1 MATKVS
7 AKVKSWIEYLK
18 AHWNKPKEG
27 EDVSIKEFTAIGLG
41 GMGVNGIGYLGT
53 VISFNVAS
61 YLIGPIFGLA
71 VDDIYIVGMIGSIM
85 GLLFNPLHMLV
96 TDNLGELPK
105 KTSNILH
112 IVSAILC
119 ALSIGMWFVPDT
131 VGEKFVIG
139 LFKILSTFI
148 IANIASVYFRIIL
161 MKKFSKK
168 YGKYK
173 PWLLF
178 GGIPT
183 AILLSV
189 ITFFPY
195 QIMSYAQKLVLSNL
209 IFALLGIF
217 MFNYTGSV
225 SSLSYVVSTSAKE
238 RTKIISIT
246 SIVNGLLR
254 SIYGILFPIVAVWTG
269 GMLSITTYR
278 VFIPVFCAISLV
290 LSFFAIIPQERVVQ
304 SKEHRPKVEFKRG
317 IKEVL
322 RNKYLWIGNISG
334 ILYTLNAVA
343 GPVLSWMFV
352 YTIKMEW
359 AMGVA
364 IAVTG
369 LSSTPANLMTPFLV
383 RKFGLRKTYVS
394 CRFIQVLMF
403 GVLAIGVW
411 QSSLVLY
418 MIGAFISSIFSTPA
432 NALNKTYTSI
442 TWDYQQYISGERL
455 DGFMGIF
462 TYLSTPLGLA
472 MGYILPFFL
481 TRAGLTTDWDI
492 LFDLSISKTIF
503 LIHIA
508 VAAASVLLSAIP
520 YIFYDLD
527 VAGHEKIIEELRQR
541 AEQET
546 ITECGSES
554 LELETSLGIESE
566 EELSSNAENI
576 TDSEL
581 EGELL
586 SKVENT
592 TDIELEDK
600 RFSSIEA
607 LDEIVVEEQITETE
621 NKLVSEIE
629 KEE

>member
-1 MATKVS
+1 
-7 AKVKSWIEYLK
+7 
-18 AHWNKPKEG
+18 
-27 EDVSIKEFTAIGLG
+27 
-41 GMGVNGIGYLGT
+41 
-53 VISFNVAS
+53 
-61 YLIGPIFGLA
+61 
-71 VDDIYIVGMIGSIM
+71 
-85 GLLFNPLHMLV
+85 
-96 TDNLGELPK
+96 
-105 KTSNILH
+105 
-112 IVSAILC
+112 
-119 ALSIGMWFVPDT
+119 
-131 VGEKFVIG
+131 
-139 LFKILSTFI
+139 
-148 IANIASVYFRIIL
+148 
-161 MKKFSKK
+161 
-168 YGKYK
+168 
-173 PWLLF
+173 
-178 GGIPT
+178 
-183 AILLSV
+183 
-189 ITFFPY
+189 
-195 QIMSYAQKLVLSNL
+195 
-209 IFALLGIF
+209 
-217 MFNYTGSV
+217 
-225 SSLSYVVSTSAKE
+225 
-238 RTKIISIT
+238 
-246 SIVNGLLR
+246 
-254 SIYGILFPIVAVWTG
+254 
-269 GMLSITTYR
+269 
-278 VFIPVFCAISLV
+278 
-290 LSFFAIIPQERVVQ
+290 
-304 SKEHRPKVEFKRG
+304 
-317 IKEVL
+317 
-322 RNKYLWIGNISG
+322 
-334 ILYTLNAVA
+334 
-343 GPVLSWMFV
+343 
-352 YTIKMEW
+352 
-359 AMGVA
+359 MGVA

-546 ITECGSES
+546 ITESGSES